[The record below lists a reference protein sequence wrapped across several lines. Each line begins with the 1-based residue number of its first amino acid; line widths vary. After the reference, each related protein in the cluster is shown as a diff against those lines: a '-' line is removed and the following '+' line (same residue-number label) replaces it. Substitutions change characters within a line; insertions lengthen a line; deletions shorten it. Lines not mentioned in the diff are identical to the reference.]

1 MTDII
6 TSAYLPGSIHV
17 SHNWVT
23 MGSID
28 GHRKNRQAADELLQ
42 KY

>member
-1 MTDII
+1 MGASGKPI
-6 TSAYLPGSIHV
+6 P
-17 SHNWVT
+17 
-23 MGSID
+23 GSID